1 MDLLSILR
9 YFCFITAAYR
19 LVASSSTWQL
29 ATFGAY
35 RRAPPSPHPSEP
47 ARRPRHRRLRLR
59 PRSPS
64 ACVHLLPLQTT
75 LAAPRPHHTSS
86 SRDRLLPSPSFPHSI
101 PSLFTRWGNHVS
113 HLFVRAPYID
123 FRAARQPIGA
133 QNAAVASRLYRFPP
147 LFLLT
152 WAFPPFLAEAGQAGV
167 TWRSRP
173 ESPKVIAPLAGG
185 AACPFRA
192 ELPHRWFHLTN
203 GHQAELP
210 AGNPFLQYH
219 CFF

>member
-35 RRAPPSPHPSEP
+35 RRAPPPPLSSEP
-47 ARRPRHRRLRLR
+47 AAQAVPSLAPFHLGPAPSSITSDRTRR
-59 PRSPS
+59 
-64 ACVHLLPLQTT
+64 T
-75 LAAPRPHHTSS
+75 AAPPYLS
-86 SRDRLLPSPSFPHSI
+86 SRDRLLPSPLPPLPHSI
-101 PSLFTRWGNHVS
+101 PFLLTRWGNHVS

-185 AACPFRA
+185 AARPFRA